1 MQHKPSRSAKRM
13 FPPHIHRCLAAVSAT
28 YGRISSTL
36 AIVALV
42 SLLALWS
49 ILMAVSRD
57 NEAHAQ
63 SAPPTTSLPLPQ
75 SDRVSLQTDLPRIS
89 LVSLSPNPVREGET
103 LRIFLKVDREIEERD
118 TKGGKLT
125 GGVQI
130 FDPSTDQFA
139 QLHAF
144 ALRVGDIEGRA
155 VSYRVPDRTP
165 TERTI
170 RVQVNRAFSSYV
182 VGSLPLTV
190 RVIGD
195 GDPPA
200 ATPTPTP
207 TLTPTPPLR
216 PPPPPPPPPNTP
228 LPTATFTPTN
238 TPRPTATFTPTNT
251 PQPTATFTPTSTP
264 LPTATFTPTSTPL
277 PTATFTPT
285 NTPRP
290 TATFTPTN
298 TPRSL
303 RHLTA
308 YQHASANCDIPTNT
322 PLPTATFTPTNTH
335 FTRPLRHLQLRRLLL
350 QRRRTQLQS

>member
-1 MQHKPSRSAKRM
+1 M
-13 FPPHIHRCLAAVSAT
+13 
-28 YGRISSTL
+28 
-36 AIVALV
+36 
-42 SLLALWS
+42 
-49 ILMAVSRD
+49 
-57 NEAHAQ
+57 
-63 SAPPTTSLPLPQ
+63 
-75 SDRVSLQTDLPRIS
+75 
-89 LVSLSPNPVREGET
+89 
-103 LRIFLKVDREIEERD
+103 
-118 TKGGKLT
+118 T

-216 PPPPPPPPPNTP
+216 PPPP
-228 LPTATFTPTN
+228 TA
-238 TPRPTATFTPTNT
+238 ATQHAFANCDI
-251 PQPTATFTPTSTP
+251 
-264 LPTATFTPTSTPL
+264 
-277 PTATFTPT
+277 
-285 NTPRP
+285 
-290 TATFTPTN
+290 
-298 TPRSL
+298 
-303 RHLTA
+303 HA
-308 YQHASANCDIPTNT
+308 YQHASANCDIHAYQHTSANSDVHAYQHASANCDIHAYQHASANCDIHAYQHASANCDIHAYQHAPVNCDI
-322 PLPTATFTPTNTH
+322 
-335 FTRPLRHLQLRRLLL
+335 
-350 QRRRTQLQS
+350 

>member
-1 MQHKPSRSAKRM
+1 MQHKPPRSATRT
-13 FPPHIHRCLAAVSAT
+13 FPPHIHRCLTAVSAT

-63 SAPPTTSLPLPQ
+63 SAPPITSLPLPQ

-170 RVQVNRAFSSYV
+170 RVQVNRAFAV
-182 VGSLPLTV
+182 MWWGHLPLTV

-207 TLTPTPPLR
+207 TLTPTPPL
-216 PPPPPPPPPNTP
+216 
-228 LPTATFTPTN
+228 TPTTADYFN
-238 TPRPTATFTPTNT
+238 ATTAATANCHPTRLC
-251 PQPTATFTPTSTP
+251 Q
-264 LPTATFTPTSTPL
+264 
-277 PTATFTPT
+277 
-285 NTPRP
+285 
-290 TATFTPTN
+290 
-298 TPRSL
+298 L
-303 RHLTA
+303 RQHA
-308 YQHASANCDIPTNT
+308 YQHA
-322 PLPTATFTPTNTH
+322 
-335 FTRPLRHLQLRRLLL
+335 
-350 QRRRTQLQS
+350 

>member
-1 MQHKPSRSAKRM
+1 MQHEPPRSAKRT
-13 FPPHIHRCLAAVSAT
+13 FPAYFGTRLVAVSAT

-42 SLLALWS
+42 SLLVLWS

-63 SAPPTTSLPLPQ
+63 SAPPITSLPLPQ

-170 RVQVNRAFSSYV
+170 RVQVNRAFAEVMGWGPQHRSPFELSV
-182 VGSLPLTV
+182 TAIRRQPRRPPHRLLTFTTYPHV
-190 RVIGD
+190 
-195 GDPPA
+195 
-200 ATPTPTP
+200 
-207 TLTPTPPLR
+207 R

-238 TPRPTATFTPTNT
+238 TPQPTATFTPTNT
-251 PQPTATFTPTSTP
+251 PHTATFTPP
-264 LPTATFTPTSTPL
+264 ARLDCDI
-277 PTATFTPT
+277 
-285 NTPRP
+285 
-290 TATFTPTN
+290 
-298 TPRSL
+298 
-303 RHLTA
+303 HA
-308 YQHASANCDIPTNT
+308 YQHASANCDIHAYQHASANCDIHAYQHAPVNCDI
-322 PLPTATFTPTNTH
+322 
-335 FTRPLRHLQLRRLLL
+335 
-350 QRRRTQLQS
+350 